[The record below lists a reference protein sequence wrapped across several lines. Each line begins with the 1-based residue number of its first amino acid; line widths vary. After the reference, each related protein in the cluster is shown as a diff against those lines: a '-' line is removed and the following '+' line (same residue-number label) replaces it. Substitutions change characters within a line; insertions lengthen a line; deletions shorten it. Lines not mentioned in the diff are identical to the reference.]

1 MASASRTVPSQ
12 SSVTPSALMA
22 ALANLNLSAGGAT
35 LSTTTTT
42 TTSNTLHLPASN
54 TIGGTSTLPAAAPP
68 PVTAASTATV
78 GTPSTTSS
86 ITITTPAPSTAG
98 STPAATTTMTTPS
111 RAKRPVYRIPRPED
125 LPRPRNVW
133 PPQNNFYVITSGQ
146 EVGLFFTWNETA
158 EQVIG
163 IPGNKYEWRANY
175 YDAVDIYR
183 KAYDDDEVHV
193 TPSPAPALTFQ
204 LRTSGAPLI
213 GLAMTRIAL

>member
-12 SSVTPSALMA
+12 SSVTPSDFSALMA

-35 LSTTTTT
+35 LSTMTTT

-68 PVTAASTATV
+68 PHYHYHPLPRRLRVLHLQQRRRRQPLPVLNAQ
-78 GTPSTTSS
+78 
-86 ITITTPAPSTAG
+86 
-98 STPAATTTMTTPS
+98 
-111 RAKRPVYRIPRPED
+111 VYRIPRPED

-146 EVGLFFTWNETA
+146 EVGLFFTWNEMA
-158 EQVIG
+158 ERVIG
-163 IPGNKYEWRANY
+163 VPGNKYEWRANY
-175 YDAVDIYR
+175 YDTVDIYR

-193 TPSPAPALTFQ
+193 TP
-204 LRTSGAPLI
+204 
-213 GLAMTRIAL
+213 LAGSRFDVSIEDEWGTLDWSSDDEDSFVTAMSQA